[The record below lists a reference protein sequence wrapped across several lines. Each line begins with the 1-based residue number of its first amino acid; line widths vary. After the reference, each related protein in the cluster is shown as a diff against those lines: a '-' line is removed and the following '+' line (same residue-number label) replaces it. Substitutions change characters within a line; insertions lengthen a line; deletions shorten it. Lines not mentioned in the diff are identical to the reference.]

1 MTDQTAHPVAA
12 LPTVSPLVP
21 ANKFPSLHLNSR
33 RDLAVNQAEIAN
45 RIGGDPA
52 RSVLLLINPV
62 LAFKEFGVTVSP
74 QVSNHIMHTLHYLP
88 QVQERHDVLQSSLRE
103 ALGEEPRPNDPVWLA
118 HTLFHKLDMQP
129 YDTQGQTPSYK
140 TPLDAA
146 AMERLQ
152 QLRPQPKLR
161 YPRLRLIP
169 VKSHLSVAPPRP
181 AVRALDLD
189 APLPA
194 LKPAAQPPAAVT
206 LTDLYFY
213 KDSNAVARQLLEF
226 GMTLQLGISF
236 HTPATFRAVR
246 DGSKPNAFR
255 AWITSV
261 KFSGTKK

>member
-52 RSVLLLINPV
+52 LSVLLLINPV

-152 QLRPQPKLR
+152 QLRPQPKMR

-181 AVRALDLD
+181 LLPQDWGMPAARPPMSRSRSRSSPEVPCHRRHPPVQ
-189 APLPA
+189 PLSDRGGPSTA
-194 LKPAAQPPAAVT
+194 SRRCGSRRKPAT
-206 LTDLYFY
+206 IL
-213 KDSNAVARQLLEF
+213 SNL
-226 GMTLQLGISF
+226 
-236 HTPATFRAVR
+236 
-246 DGSKPNAFR
+246 
-255 AWITSV
+255 SV
-261 KFSGTKK
+261 